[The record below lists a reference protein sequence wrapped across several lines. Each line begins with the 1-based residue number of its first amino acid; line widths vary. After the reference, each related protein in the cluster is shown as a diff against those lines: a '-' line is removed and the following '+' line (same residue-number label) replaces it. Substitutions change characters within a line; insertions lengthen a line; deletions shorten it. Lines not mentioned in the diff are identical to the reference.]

1 MPRAIR
7 LNVKRILQALRPS
20 TLEDRGAPDACD
32 PGAAG
37 KQAECSYPEAG
48 DSRKRF
54 RFDLSC
60 DVVCEAE
67 GRRIRGQLC
76 DISTSGAMVG
86 EAAPLPEG
94 TRISLLIGLTDELLE
109 FALPGEVSRPTDDGF
124 AIRFTG
130 LSREQYL
137 ALCDA
142 ISTASELIEKDEP
155 GP

>member
-7 LNVKRILQALRPS
+7 LNLKRILQAFRPAPP
-20 TLEDRGAPDACD
+20 EDA
-32 PGAAG
+32 GAAEQG
-37 KQAECSYPEAG
+37 VPGPRDA
-48 DSRKRF
+48 RKRF

-67 GRRIRGQLC
+67 GRRIRGHLC

-86 EAAPLPEG
+86 GAVSLPEG
-94 TRISLLIGLTDELLE
+94 TRIALLIGLTDELLE
-109 FALPGEVSRPTDDGF
+109 LALPGEVSRSHDDGF

-155 GP
+155 ER

>member
-76 DISTSGAMVG
+76 DISTSGAMV
-86 EAAPLPEG
+86 
-94 TRISLLIGLTDELLE
+94 TDELLE

>member
-7 LNVKRILQALRPS
+7 LNLKRILEAFRPGPP
-20 TLEDRGAPDACD
+20 EDGGAADESGA
-32 PGAAG
+32 GAAG
-37 KQAECSYPEAG
+37 QGVQGRDA
-48 DSRKRF
+48 RKRF
-54 RFDLSC
+54 RFDLIC

-67 GRRIRGQLC
+67 GRRIRGHLC

-86 EAAPLPEG
+86 EAVPLPEG
-94 TRISLLIGLTDELLE
+94 TRIALLIGLTDELLE
-109 FALPGEVSRPTDDGF
+109 LALPGEVSRSHGDGF

-142 ISTASELIEKDEP
+142 ISTASELIEKGDPER
-155 GP
+155 